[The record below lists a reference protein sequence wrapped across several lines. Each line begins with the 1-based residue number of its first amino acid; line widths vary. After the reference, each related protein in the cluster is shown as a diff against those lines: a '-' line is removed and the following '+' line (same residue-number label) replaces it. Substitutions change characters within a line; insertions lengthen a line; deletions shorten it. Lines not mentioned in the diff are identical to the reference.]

1 MMSIR
6 LKHLL
11 KLVDNKE
18 YIDLYVYHK
27 YTDTDYV
34 FDDNYCDI
42 HKSLIYSNLSQY
54 LKYHVVTM
62 YAFDGVLHIEVAK
75 HVR

>member
-1 MMSIR
+1 MKIR

-11 KLVDNKE
+11 ELVDNKE
-18 YIDLYVYHK
+18 YIELYVYYK

-34 FDDNYCDI
+34 FDDNYDDI
-42 HKSLIYSNLSQY
+42 HKDLIYSNLSKY
-54 LKYHVVTM
+54 LKYYVTYV
-62 YAFDGVLHIEVAK
+62 YALDGVLHIEVAK

>member
-1 MMSIR
+1 MKIR
-6 LKHLL
+6 LKSLL
-11 KLVDNKE
+11 ELVDNNE
-18 YIDLYVYHK
+18 YIELYVYHK

-42 HKSLIYSNLSQY
+42 HKRFIYSNLSQY
-54 LKYHVVTM
+54 LNYRVVTM
-62 YAFDGVLHIEVAK
+62 YALDGVLHIEVAK